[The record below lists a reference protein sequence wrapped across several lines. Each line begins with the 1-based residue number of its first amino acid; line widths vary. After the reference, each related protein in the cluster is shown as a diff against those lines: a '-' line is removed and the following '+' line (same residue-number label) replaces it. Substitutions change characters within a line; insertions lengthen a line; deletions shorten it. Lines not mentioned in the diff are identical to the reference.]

1 MEGLFFEAAGTTPYH
16 FISAAALSKQSSN
29 PVRELRYNNNDAERG
44 ARYLRELGVK
54 YYMAFTPEAVNAA
67 STIPEQLVEVAR
79 SGPWVIY
86 EVPGSDIV
94 VPLSV
99 QPVVANVSSDN
110 PRERWLEIGT
120 SWFQQ
125 PEEWNVAV
133 TDDGPPQWQRITPV
147 VDLTRR
153 QGEPGSSGR
162 LVDIVTPS
170 EPIAPVNLEPA
181 TASNVKVGND
191 TVSFTVD
198 RIGVP
203 VLVRVSYF
211 PNWKVKGAL
220 GPYRVAPNMMVVV
233 PTSNDV
239 SMSFGWSMRDAI
251 AYLLTL
257 AAIGWIVVERRRSPR
272 RSD

>member
-1 MEGLFFEAAGTTPYH
+1 
-16 FISAAALSKQSSN
+16 
-29 PVRELRYNNNDAERG
+29 
-44 ARYLRELGVK
+44 
-54 YYMAFTPEAVNAA
+54 
-67 STIPEQLVEVAR
+67 
-79 SGPWVIY
+79 
-86 EVPGSDIV
+86 
-94 VPLSV
+94 
-99 QPVVANVSSDN
+99 
-110 PRERWLEIGT
+110 
-120 SWFQQ
+120 
-125 PEEWNVAV
+125 
-133 TDDGPPQWQRITPV
+133 
-147 VDLTRR
+147 
-153 QGEPGSSGR
+153 
-162 LVDIVTPS
+162 
-170 EPIAPVNLEPA
+170 VNLEPA

-211 PNWKVKGAL
+211 PNWKVNGAL